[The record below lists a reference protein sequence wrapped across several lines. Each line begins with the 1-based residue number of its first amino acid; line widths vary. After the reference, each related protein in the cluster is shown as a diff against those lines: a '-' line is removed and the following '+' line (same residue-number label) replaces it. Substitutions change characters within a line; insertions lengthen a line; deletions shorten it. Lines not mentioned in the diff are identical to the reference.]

1 MTEPDDTTTDGDTDD
16 HAGPSGDIGERVAR
30 LETQVAALRRH
41 LEAERDGRDRE
52 RTDGRSKTSDVD
64 DPSRVTRRGVL
75 TAGGVLA
82 ALGLGAAPA
91 SADPQGQVGT
101 KSDPVERLYA
111 RDVLASTV
119 GTASNPVAEG
129 HVDAINADE
138 LSIVDDDATFT
149 VGAGGD
155 FSSINGALETLS
167 RKRTEFSSDGVRVE
181 LRLLGGFTMTEQ
193 VFVEDGLDLRWIRL
207 TAEDSEVPIDRSA
220 LSEAFFDY
228 HRDRYPAFGAKNCAG
243 LPVIDALFRMDSSG
257 PGGGRDGVF
266 LTQQSAVHVTGN
278 GGVKNAGSRGLYAL
292 RDCLVNCES
301 GTYNTNSATFS
312 GSGDDNVVSLHNN
325 VLNVQRVD
333 ARDAGRRGLFVNGS
347 STVNARRINVSA
359 AGDEGIRA
367 HRAAAVDAY
376 QAAINGCGTNGVY
389 AQNGCRLNLND
400 CRVSWSGNAGIH
412 AEKGCVVAVAD
423 ATVEDCGGPNAV
435 TARGSFVNL
444 AGTRVTDAD
453 ANAISAE
460 RGGVVAAT
468 NTDTSGAGGTGY
480 VVSDGGLLFASGRT
494 GSLSQSGNSLTANGI
509 IFTDG

>member
-1 MTEPDDTTTDGDTDD
+1 MTEPDDTTTDGETDEHGGSSED
-16 HAGPSGDIGERVAR
+16 VEERVAR

-41 LEAERDGRDRE
+41 LAAEHDGRNRE
-52 RTDGRSKTSDVD
+52 GSKTSDVD
-64 DPSRVTRRGVL
+64 GPSRVTRRGAL

-82 ALGLGAAPA
+82 TLGLGVVPA

-101 KSDPVERLYA
+101 ESDPVERLYA
-111 RDVLASTV
+111 RDVLASNV

-129 HVDAINADE
+129 HVDAISVDE
-138 LSIVDDDATFT
+138 LSSVDDDVRFT

-155 FSSINGALETLS
+155 FPSINGALETLS
-167 RKRTEFSSDGVRVE
+167 RKRTEFSADGVRVE
-181 LRLLGGFTMTEQ
+181 LRLLGGFEMSEQ
-193 VFVEDGLDLRWIRL
+193 VLVEDGLDLRWIRL

-220 LSEAFFDY
+220 LSEPFFDY

-278 GGVKNAGSRGLYAL
+278 GGVKNAGGRGLYAL

-376 QAAINGCGTNGVY
+376 QATVNGCGTNGVY

-444 AGTRVTDAD
+444 AGTQVTDAD
-453 ANAISAE
+453 ENAISAE

-468 NTDTSGAGGTGY
+468 DTDTSGAGGTGY
-480 VVSDGGLLFASGRT
+480 VVSDGGLLFASGGT
-494 GSLSQSGNSLTANGI
+494 GSPSQPANSLTADGI
-509 IFTDG
+509 ILSDN